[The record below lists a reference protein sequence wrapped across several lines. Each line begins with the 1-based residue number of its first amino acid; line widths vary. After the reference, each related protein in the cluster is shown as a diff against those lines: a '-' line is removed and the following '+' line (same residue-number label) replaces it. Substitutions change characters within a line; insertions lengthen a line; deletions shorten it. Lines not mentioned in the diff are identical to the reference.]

1 MLGLSRIAFVGST
14 STGLE
19 AVQKDLLAWARQL
32 HALPVADAEDGPL
45 ERAASVPLLSG
56 LRLHRDAYGDGGIG
70 QIDWSDHLWW
80 FYEVRGELRVLPE
93 LGGEGLEEVED
104 LIEISS

>member
-1 MLGLSRIAFVGST
+1 MEV
-14 STGLE
+14 
-19 AVQKDLLAWARQL
+19 VQGDLLAWARPL
-32 HALPVADAEDGPL
+32 DALPIAHAEDGPL
-45 ERAASVPLLSG
+45 ERPANAPLLFG

-80 FYEVRGELRVLPE
+80 FYEVRGEFRGFSEFGV
-93 LGGEGLEEVED
+93 EGLEKVED